1 MNLTSFLPKPFTMTC
16 GNWEI
21 TSPVPTVEAGKLI
34 TAFQAMQAE
43 QARRIDA
50 GEPPLNDSE
59 VEGIPTSFD
68 ELAPIVLGAEQV
80 TALEADGC
88 PPAYI
93 HSAAFAAVI
102 YWANGGSEAAVAAYL
117 ATIDAAGR
125 DAKNTLDQAFKDAA
139 PKARTRKPSK
149 NGRRTA

>member
-16 GNWEI
+16 GAWEI

-59 VEGIPTSFD
+59 VEGIPTNFD

-80 TALEADGC
+80 TALEADGPTAEAK
-88 PPAYI
+88 PPPP
-93 HSAAFAAVI
+93 HTWPRS
-102 YWANGGSEAAVAAYL
+102 
-117 ATIDAAGR
+117 TP
-125 DAKNTLDQAFKDAA
+125 QAETR
-139 PKARTRKPSK
+139 RTRSTRHSRTRPQKPGPA
-149 NGRRTA
+149 NPRRVGAVRHRRPHRRR